1 MKRLMVWTMLMVLC
15 GFTAVAADVAG
26 KWVAQVP
33 GRDGTPMDY
42 TFVFKVDGAKVSG
55 TLTMNMMGE
64 PMEQPIS
71 DGKLEGSNIS
81 FVTVMKFQEMEM
93 KSSWKG
99 TVAGAEMKLT
109 RTREGGMG
117 GPGGPGGAGGP
128 GAGGGAGGAGG
139 PGGGRGPGGA
149 QEIVAKKVG

>member
-15 GFTAVAADVAG
+15 AFTAVAADVAG

-33 GRDGTPMDY
+33 GRDGTPTDY

-55 TLTMNMMGE
+55 TLTMNMMGQ
-64 PMEQPIS
+64 PMEQPIT

-99 TVAGAEMKLT
+99 TVAGTDMKLT
-109 RTREGGMG
+109 RTREGGGMG
-117 GPGGPGGAGGP
+117 G
-128 GAGGGAGGAGG
+128 GGGAPGGGG
-139 PGGGRGPGGA
+139 GGGGRGGP
-149 QEIVAKKVG
+149 QEIVAKKAP